1 MNKSKP
7 KSAVKFSNNYKKQP
21 AKVDVLP
28 VDEANQHKHGG
39 KNNDSGEVGPCW
51 SFSAL
56 DTWFF
61 RESRPMESVG
71 GAQLSSVFPP
81 PARTV
86 IGAIRTAIGQAHG
99 VDWHGYPNGQQPGHQ
114 VLREL
119 MGDADGL
126 GRLSFSGPFV
136 IRNGQ
141 RLYPAPLVVLQAKP
155 ADKRDEKVSS
165 TFTRLVPS
173 EGLTDCDLGRV
184 QLPQKL
190 NAAAQGA
197 KPMEQTWL
205 TAKGFRAVLA
215 GQTPAD
221 SDVIEAKDLFH
232 AEERLGIGR
241 DNATRTTQDGLL
253 YQTQHVRPALG
264 VALGMQVRGLE
275 ADQTVP
281 AQGLM
286 RLGAEGRMAHW
297 SRRNGHMLLGSPV
310 KGSRLLL
317 VLMTH
322 ARFTQGWLPDGFVA
336 STLPA
341 SGQTVWEG
349 RLHGVTLRLLCA
361 VVGKPVREGGWNLAL
376 RAPRSIESLTP
387 AGSSYFC
394 EVLDVDATVAPD
406 GAVQA
411 LHGSHVGQDTALG
424 RGEMAVGIW

>member
-1 MNKSKP
+1 MNKNKP
-7 KSAVKFSNNYKKQP
+7 KNDVKFSNNYKKQAP
-21 AKVDVLP
+21 KADLQKADGTNQNSHVD
-28 VDEANQHKHGG
+28 
-39 KNNDSGEVGPCW
+39 KNNGSSEVGPCW
-51 SFSAL
+51 CFSAL

-99 VDWHGYPNGQQPGHQ
+99 VDWHNYPHGQQAGHQ
-114 VLREL
+114 ALREL

-126 GRLSFSGPFV
+126 GCLSFSGPFV
-136 IRNGQ
+136 IRSGQ
-141 RLYPAPLVVLQAKP
+141 RLYPAPLVVLQAKQP
-155 ADKRDEKVSS
+155 DKKD
-165 TFTRLVPS
+165 TAAFTRLVPS
-173 EGLTDCDLGRV
+173 DGLTDCDLGRV
-184 QLPQKL
+184 QLPKKL

-197 KPMEQTWL
+197 KPLEQTWL
-205 TAKGFRAVLA
+205 TAKGLRAVLA
-215 GQTPAD
+215 GQTPTAD
-221 SDVIEAKDLFH
+221 DVIEAKDLFH

-253 YQTQHVRPALG
+253 YQTQHVRPAPD
-264 VALGMQVRGLE
+264 VELGMQVQGLE
-275 ADQTVP
+275 TDQTVP

-297 SRRNGHMLLGSPV
+297 SRSNGHMLLDSPA

-322 ARFTQGWLPDGFVA
+322 GRFTQGWLPDGFEVRK
-336 STLPA
+336 LPT

-349 RLHGVTLRLLCA
+349 TLRGVTLRLLCA
-361 VVGKPVREGGWNLAL
+361 VVGKPVREGGWDLAL
-376 RAPRSIESLTP
+376 RAPRSMESLTP

-394 EVLDVDATVAPD
+394 EVLNVDATAAPG

-411 LHGSHVGQDTALG
+411 LHGSHMGQDTALG
-424 RGEMAVGIW
+424 RGEMAVGTW

>member
-1 MNKSKP
+1 VNKNKP
-7 KSAVKFSNNYKKQP
+7 KNATKFSNNYKKQP
-21 AKVDVLP
+21 SKVDVLP
-28 VDEANQHKHGG
+28 VDEANPYQHGG
-39 KNNDSGEVGPCW
+39 KNDGSGEVGPCW

-99 VDWHGYPNGQQPGHQ
+99 VDWHNYPNGQHPGHQ

-136 IRNGQ
+136 IRSGQ
-141 RLYPAPLVVLQAKP
+141 RLYPAPLVVLQARQANKKDT
-155 ADKRDEKVSS
+155 AL
-165 TFTRLVPS
+165 FTRLVPS
-173 EGLTDCDLGRV
+173 DDLTDCDLGRV
-184 QLPQKL
+184 QLPKKM

-197 KPMEQTWL
+197 KPLEQTWL
-205 TAKGFRAVLA
+205 TAKGLHAVLA
-215 GQTPAD
+215 GQTPMAD
-221 SDVIEAKDLFH
+221 DVIEAEALFR

-264 VALGMQVRGLE
+264 VALGMQVQGLE

-297 SRRNGHMLLGSPV
+297 SRSNGHTLLASPA

-341 SGQTVWEG
+341 SGQNVWEG
-349 RLHGVTLRLLCA
+349 TLHGVTLRLLCA
-361 VVGKPVREGGWNLAL
+361 VVGKPVREGGWDLAL
-376 RAPRSIESLTP
+376 RAPRPMESLTP

-394 EVLDVDATVAPD
+394 EVLDVDATAAP
-406 GAVQA
+406 GCAVQA
-411 LHGSHVGQDTALG
+411 LHGRHVGLDTALG